1 MADSKNPIDQALSGG
16 ANPIDSSLGATSAA
30 SSSANPIDSALTG
43 GPATPRPDNGN
54 PAPAA
59 PPLVQQPD
67 EPFYKKAFDFLNT
80 PITEDFGLPT
90 SRAGAGGFERGV
102 EHIVSGL
109 TSPLSLA
116 LTAATFGGGGLLES
130 AGASTLREAGLTAAE
145 IADVSKASE
154 IATNV
159 AKEMPSAE
167 GAVQQAL
174 TAAGHDPALVTKA
187 REALG
192 PVNLE
197 DSFAEP
203 EVQTA
208 LQKAGFSDKEVEDL
222 SKASETIQKAKAD
235 FSPVEDAV
243 RASGADVDKWKQAQS
258 ILYDNGLT
266 EHDLL
271 GGDAVER
278 GAFKIIRNTV
288 PDMPVAAAARAAKT
302 ANTVM
307 QAGFTY
313 QQLQQAAAIS
323 PQFFDALK
331 NGDTDNAWEYGTE
344 ALAGGVLGVMGT
356 THALHSA
363 GELFQPLLET
373 NKFRPNDEWLA
384 IDRANKEREALHAV
398 AEAQGVNI
406 DQTARKLLGHDT
418 DVYGFKKNV
427 VGESPELK
435 AQKQLEL
442 ATAYMHTTVGGDQ
455 VKAAAWH
462 NALAEAA
469 GKEDRLPTPILG
481 YHGSPADFEGPPK
494 TDGLGAHFTGSKEL
508 AEKFRDGSS
517 TGHVIEA
524 NLGLRNPLRIE
535 DHGGSHADA
544 QVTIKDFVKQGVL
557 PDSFLQDIDS
567 RIYKRSQEIAG
578 PDGEIQ
584 GPELAAKRNAAWEQ
598 ANTEELEKVK
608 SYLQSKGYDGLVYDN
623 KVEGGGDSYVA
634 FKRSQISPVRPD
646 NGLPPNIAEQISSG
660 VFAKMPAEY
669 QNRVLMAL
677 KRVASDDLSDKE
689 LAASKYLRDEQ
700 AKNFQ
705 FGQAHDMLHNEVEN
719 YMTRA
724 YKDENP
730 EGKVITAATKAGKFA
745 TNVTMA
751 RQRVYDSTLTAILKS
766 PKELD
771 LDPIKMT
778 AKGRADLIKAAANKQ
793 LIDTLR
799 DKFTR
804 ASDGRPAV
812 VLSGSGQVV
821 HGPDGEDPT
830 TMIQPDRVRKIQVAD
845 NVVQQLT
852 KSGDLERFLENGSLR
867 DITPKI
873 RPEGIDAAIAKLQE
887 RNIGSPIKFDEE
899 GNSLNRKAIEFLKD
913 IQSGKRSMAELKE
926 YNDNLKKMYAWD
938 PQDYINMDNSA
949 MKGWN
954 FVTNDPNG
962 NSVVVRSDIRV
973 HPEFAEYLKNR
984 LGLEP
989 SALAS
994 HPISKAALSL
1004 GTKSKEILLSMS
1016 PFHMAQLAL
1025 RGVMVGMNP
1034 FTLETPD
1041 ILNGERVNP
1050 ADPNSPS
1057 IIRKGVENGLTTGTD
1072 YKALQEHSEGVST
1085 GGGLVRKIPGV
1096 GPTIANSLDWYQNF
1110 LFKRFMPA
1118 LKANAMEKMFHD
1130 YQNAHPDWSVDR
1142 VAKAAALHTN
1152 DTFGGINWKAMG
1164 RSATTQDWGRLLL
1177 LAPDWLESEMRS
1189 AARLFNKDDGG
1200 LGRFQ
1205 VARMA
1210 MGVWGIS
1217 RVLNY
1222 MSTGNFHNEA
1232 PFGLVTKNK
1241 DGKEIVYSIRT
1252 LPTDLLHAAAD
1263 PTGFIKGRLSPG
1275 VNLGM
1280 ELTTGR
1286 DHWGRKLQP
1295 QDLYADVFRN
1305 MSPIPFQ
1312 SIGQAVSGTGPQV
1325 GNTGQ
1330 IVKALGGTAQTYAS
1344 PAQKMAA
1351 DLAAS
1356 HTEDGPIDPSQM
1368 ARHRMVM
1375 NFEDKVRSGE
1385 MPLSDLMRLTYQTDQ
1400 LKESELKKIET
1411 NLKATKGMDSS
1422 MASMY
1427 TRASR
1432 LPATQYLQL
1441 YDQMNS
1447 SERAA
1452 MVPLTLSVRR
1462 KYLNKAKKDM
1472 TPTERAQDPTFNRL
1486 LNMVPNQPTEP
1497 SAPPTITEK
1506 PPIVPGPQAS
1516 VGQWRAVHP
1525 VTGHEL
1531 LHDGTQWLDAHSGE
1545 IFGG

>member
-1 MADSKNPIDQALSGG
+1 MFKDPN
-16 ANPIDSSLGATSAA
+16 
-30 SSSANPIDSALTG
+30 
-43 GPATPRPDNGN
+43 
-54 PAPAA
+54 
-59 PPLVQQPD
+59 
-67 EPFYKKAFDFLNT
+67 EPWYTKAWDALNT
-80 PITEDFGLPT
+80 PLTEDFGLPT

-208 LQKAGFSDKEVEDL
+208 LQKAGFSDKELKDL
-222 SKASETIQKAKAD
+222 TKASETIQKAKAD

-373 NKFRPNDEWLA
+373 NKFRPNDQWQFMGK
-384 IDRANKEREALHAV
+384 ANNEREALHAV
-398 AEAQGVNI
+398 GEAQATDL
-406 DQTARKLLGHDT
+406 DQTARVMLGHDINT
-418 DVYGFKKNV
+418 YAMKGSGQDEVSKNV
-427 VGESPELK
+427 AEAK
-435 AQKQLEL
+435 RRLEL
-442 ATAYMHTTVGGDQ
+442 ATTYLHRNLGGDTD
-455 VKAAAWH
+455 KAATWY
-462 NALAEAA
+462 NALAEAD
-469 GKEDRLPTPILG
+469 GKDDRI
-481 YHGSPADFEGPPK
+481 PASGKVDLS
-494 TDGLGAHFTGSKEL
+494 D
-508 AEKFRDGSS
+508 
-517 TGHVIEA
+517 
-524 NLGLRNPLRIE
+524 NL
-535 DHGGSHADA
+535 
-544 QVTIKDFVKQGVL
+544 
-557 PDSFLQDIDS
+557 
-567 RIYKRSQEIAG
+567 
-578 PDGEIQ
+578 
-584 GPELAAKRNAAWEQ
+584 
-598 ANTEELEKVK
+598 
-608 SYLQSKGYDGLVYDN
+608 
-623 KVEGGGDSYVA
+623 
-634 FKRSQISPVRPD
+634 
-646 NGLPPNIAEQISSG
+646 AEQISSG
-660 VFAKMPAEY
+660 VFAKMTPEY
-669 QNRVLMAL
+669 KDIVLTAL
-677 KRVASDDLSDKE
+677 SRVAKEQLSDRE
-689 LAASKYLRDEQ
+689 LSTSKYLAGEQ
-700 AKNFQ
+700 DKNFQ
-705 FGQAHDMLHNEVEN
+705 FGLANDLLHTYVEN

-751 RQRVYDSTLTAILKS
+751 RQRVYDSTLTALLKS

-913 IQSGKRSMAELKE
+913 IQSGKRNISELKD

-994 HPISKAALSL
+994 HPISKGALSL

-1041 ILNGERVNP
+1041 ILNGEKV
-1050 ADPNSPS
+1050 DPNDPSSPS

-1275 VNLGM
+1275 VNLAT

-1356 HTEDGPIDPSQM
+1356 HTEDGPIDPSQQ

-1411 NLKATKGMDSS
+1411 NLKATKGMDST

-1432 LPATQYLQL
+1432 LPAPQFLQL
-1441 YDQMNS
+1441 WDQMNS
-1447 SERAA
+1447 TERGA
-1452 MVPLTLSVRR
+1452 MAKLAMSVRS

-1472 TPTERAQDPTFNRL
+1472 TPSERQQDPTFNRL
-1486 LNMVPNQPTEP
+1486 LNMHPNPPTTPGGEP
-1497 SAPPTITEK
+1497 TVTEQAPPT
-1506 PPIVPGPQAS
+1506 PGPQAS

-1545 IFGG
+1545 IFNG